1 MMGSIKQRNRDR
13 RQRERIRRHKAS
25 VIAISGV
32 IVILTVILSF
42 GSISLRAKNRRYQQ
56 QEAELAAQLK
66 EEKERTK
73 EIDEFEEYAGTNKYI
88 EDIAKDKL
96 GLIYENETLFE
107 PES

>member
-1 MMGSIKQRNRDR
+1 MYK
-13 RQRERIRRHKAS
+13 RQ
-25 VIAISGV
+25 V

>member
-1 MMGSIKQRNRDR
+1 MGSIKQRNRDR
-13 RQRERIRRHKAS
+13 RQRERVRCHKAS

-32 IVILTVILSF
+32 IVILTVILSV

-73 EIDEFEEYAGTNKYI
+73 EIKEFEEYAGTNKYI

-96 GLIYENETLFE
+96 GLIYENEILFE

>member
-1 MMGSIKQRNRDR
+1 M
-13 RQRERIRRHKAS
+13 S
-25 VIAISGV
+25 V
-32 IVILTVILSF
+32 

-73 EIDEFEEYAGTNKYI
+73 EIEEFEEYAGTNKYI

-96 GLIYENETLFE
+96 GLIYENEILFE